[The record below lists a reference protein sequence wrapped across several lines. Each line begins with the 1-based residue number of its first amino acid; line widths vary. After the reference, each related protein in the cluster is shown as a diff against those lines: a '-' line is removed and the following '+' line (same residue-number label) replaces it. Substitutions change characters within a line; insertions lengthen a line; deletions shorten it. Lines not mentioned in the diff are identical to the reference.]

1 MKVLIADDQELVR
14 TGFAMIIGAA
24 PDLEVVGQAADGEQ
38 AVEAARRLRPDVIL
52 MDVRMPGVDGIEAT
66 RRILAGPEPPK
77 VLMLTT
83 FDLDE
88 HVYGALEAGAS
99 GFLLKDVSASG
110 LAEAIRTVA
119 RGDSLLAPSVTTRLV
134 RELVRRGGQPE
145 PPAGWDELTDR
156 EREVFGLVARG
167 LSNEEIGGT
176 LFLSTPTVKTHVSRL
191 LMKLGV
197 ELRQIRVLHT
207 RQHGAG
213 THRGASGRRVDEQE
227 LFFDANGVS
236 ALRHACQAPLPV
248 RSWRRRA
255 RSAASRQ
262 RC

>member
-14 TGFAMIIGAA
+14 TGFAMILGAA
-24 PDLEVVGQAADGEQ
+24 EDLEVVGQAADGEE
-38 AVEAARRLRPDVIL
+38 AVRAARRLRPDVIL
-52 MDVRMPGVDGIEAT
+52 MDVRMPGLDGIEAT
-66 RRILAGPEPPK
+66 RRILAEPDPPK

-110 LAEAIRTVA
+110 LADAIRTVA
-119 RGDSLLAPSVTTRLV
+119 RGESLLAPSVTTRLV
-134 RELVRRGGQPE
+134 RELVRRGMGAPDPPE
-145 PPAGWDELTDR
+145 GWDELTDR

-197 ELRQIRVLHT
+197 RDRVQLVVL
-207 RQHGAG
+207 AY
-213 THRGASGRRVDEQE
+213 
-227 LFFDANGVS
+227 
-236 ALRHACQAPLPV
+236 
-248 RSWRRRA
+248 RA
-255 RSAASRQ
+255 RLVDVD
-262 RC
+262 